1 MENKKTRAK
10 DYYQAKLQDKL
21 QKRSREKDH
30 RNLSEDENLKR
41 EIMLTIEIKIWQMKI
56 EKEKKYLK
64 NDYNKR
70 KKLLNHL
77 INCLQEL
84 ENINLNP

>member
-21 QKRSREKDH
+21 QKRSREYH

>member
-1 MENKKTRAK
+1 
-10 DYYQAKLQDKL
+10 
-21 QKRSREKDH
+21 
-30 RNLSEDENLKR
+30 
-41 EIMLTIEIKIWQMKI
+41 MKI

>member
-21 QKRSREKDH
+21 QKRSREYH

-41 EIMLTIEIKIWQMKI
+41 EIMLTIEIKI
-56 EKEKKYLK
+56 
-64 NDYNKR
+64 
-70 KKLLNHL
+70 
-77 INCLQEL
+77 
-84 ENINLNP
+84 

>member
-21 QKRSREKDH
+21 QKISREYH

>member
-41 EIMLTIEIKIWQMKI
+41 EIMLTIEIKI
-56 EKEKKYLK
+56 
-64 NDYNKR
+64 
-70 KKLLNHL
+70 
-77 INCLQEL
+77 
-84 ENINLNP
+84 

>member
-84 ENINLNP
+84 ENINP